1 MNLTNIE
8 AMQIFI
14 RLYNTVHSVETDEFA
29 TFYADRFIEV
39 LNDLF
44 TEDEINDL
52 LSLAQG
58 FSLRQVAKASARK
71 ISHVSMKKFEFD
83 AAISVNDEMYRRHYL
98 RSESD
103 INYTFQQSS
112 EYQLSKEY
120 RQFDISMLV
129 RLIRICI
136 DYDASVFNDLAY
148 LFKCRKDLVRKLKR
162 EIKRKFPS
170 TVRKLHEDVGI
181 ENIQN
186 VSRVIESLE
195 ERFDKEVLSIEEI
208 TRLVKDAMNGR
219 SCKVY
224 LFGSYSRNK
233 ASIHSDIDLI
243 LDSSDP
249 LLTLNLMGSI
259 ERMSGND
266 IDYKCQVIAMTQLS
280 NAEEEFKKS
289 VEKDMVLIYEK

>member
-14 RLYNTVHSVETDEFA
+14 RLYNVCHSVETDEILN
-29 TFYADRFIEV
+29 FYPDRFVEV
-39 LNDLF
+39 LNHLF

-58 FSLRQVAKASARK
+58 FSLRQVAKASAKK
-71 ISHVSMKKFEFD
+71 ISHATMKKFETE
-83 AAISVNDEMYRRHYL
+83 AAITVNEEMYRRHYL
-98 RSESD
+98 HSED
-103 INYTFQQSS
+103 DQYFFTRSS

-136 DYDASVFNDLAY
+136 DYDAILFKDLKY
-148 LFKCRKDLVRKLKR
+148 LFKCRKDLLRKLRR
-162 EIKRKFPS
+162 EIKRKFPA
-170 TVRKLHEDVGI
+170 TDRMLREDAGI
-181 ENIQN
+181 ANIPN
-186 VSRVIESLE
+186 LSKVIESLE
-195 ERFDKEVLSIEEI
+195 ERFDEEVLSIEEI

-219 SCKVY
+219 LGKVY
-224 LFGSYSRNK
+224 LFGSYSRNQ

-243 LDSSDP
+243 LDSHDD
-249 LLTLNLMGSI
+249 LMMLNLTGTI
-259 ERMSGND
+259 ERMAGNE
-266 IDYKCQVIAMTQLS
+266 IDYKCQVITMAQLS
-280 NAEEEFKKS
+280 NAEEKFKRS

>member
-1 MNLTNIE
+1 MNITNIE

-14 RLYNTVHSVETDEFA
+14 RLYNTIHSVETDEMLNFHP
-29 TFYADRFIEV
+29 DRFVEV
-39 LNDLF
+39 LNHLF

-58 FSLRQVAKASARK
+58 FSLRQVAKASAKK

-83 AAISVNDEMYRRHYL
+83 AAILVNEEMYRRHYL
-98 RSESD
+98 HSED
-103 INYTFQQSS
+103 DQYFFTQSS

-136 DYDASVFNDLAY
+136 DDDTILLKDLKY
-148 LFKCRKDLVRKLKR
+148 LFKCRKDLLRKLKR
-162 EIKRKFPS
+162 EIKLKSPATDRMLREDAGIANVPS
-170 TVRKLHEDVGI
+170 LI
-181 ENIQN
+181 E
-186 VSRVIESLE
+186 VIESLE
-195 ERFDKEVLSIEEI
+195 ERFDKEVLSIDEI

-219 SCKVY
+219 DGEVY
-224 LFGSYSRNK
+224 LFGSYARNE

-243 LDSSDP
+243 LDSTDP
-249 LLTLNLMGSI
+249 LLMLNLTGSI
-259 ERMSGND
+259 ERMFGNE
-266 IDYKCQVIAMTQLS
+266 IDYKCQVITIRQLKGS
-280 NAEEEFKKS
+280 KEEFRSS